1 MRQTGQVTGCLASPA
16 GAGQE
21 HSGKAGD
28 EMTVRARA
36 AGADTPLGDRI
47 LRRRI
52 WAVFPQYFPVDSKT
66 WLTHKAL
73 ASGLDPG
80 YH

>member
-1 MRQTGQVTGCLASPA
+1 
-16 GAGQE
+16 
-21 HSGKAGD
+21 
-28 EMTVRARA
+28 MTVRARA